1 MKQPDGTA
9 GAVTVAAAEKPP
21 RALKRALKGALGVS
35 LVAAAAALL
44 VGADDVGEW
53 LHSVA
58 PNVMPHAEA
67 GAEIVQR
74 AIAEAKK
81 CIHEGANVCLDAEGQ
96 VTALCETYILVRT
109 T

>member
-1 MKQPDGTA
+1 MKQPDGTT
-9 GAVTVAAAEKPP
+9 GTTAAEKPP

-58 PNVMPHAEA
+58 PNVLPHAEA

-81 CIHEGANVCLDAEGQ
+81 CIHEGTNVCLDAEGQ
-96 VTALCETYILVRT
+96 VTALCEMLL
-109 T
+109 

>member
-1 MKQPDGTA
+1 MKQPDGT
-9 GAVTVAAAEKPP
+9 GTGSAAEKPP
-21 RALKRALKGALGVS
+21 RGLKRALKGALGIS

-44 VGADDVGEW
+44 AGADDVGEW

-58 PNVMPHAEA
+58 PNVLPHAEA

-96 VTALCETYILVRT
+96 VTALCESYSYDVWC
-109 T
+109 